1 MLAFALISYEPDF
14 LVQFLNEGQL
24 VARIQFL
31 WDTGEKHRGYQ
42 GSSQALSRRLQ
53 NNTAEGRKGVG
64 GSTGKTG
71 HASTDAEAGRQHLV
85 LETPRTVFHQRWS
98 SSPSPW

>member
-31 WDTGEKHRGYQ
+31 WDTGEKQRGYQ
-42 GSSQALSRRLQ
+42 GSSQALSRHLQ

-64 GSTGKTG
+64 RSTGRLAM
-71 HASTDAEAGRQHLV
+71 HRQMLK
-85 LETPRTVFHQRWS
+85 LADS
-98 SSPSPW
+98 I